1 MMVPSSIKC
10 LQNIP
15 EHIQLKSLSS
25 FEIQHLIYGRKTV
38 DKSLLAI
45 LYQHQLNKY
54 LVAEKYGEIFQGQ
67 IVNPV
72 DQEISD
78 IKLCSGESKIRGS
91 ESWRENRRSDVRAKM
106 DQFGRHCI
114 FVSIDL
120 PVDRQ
125 SIATILLQEG
135 FAISVDFIGAAN
147 LEAETVYYVH
157 EGRSFSC

>member
-1 MMVPSSIKC
+1 MIVPEIRTSLFAITAYEEEDRNIFTGFLEENANSLGRADLEPFLNPREKDVKMMVPSSIKC

-25 FEIQHLIYGRKTV
+25 FEIQYLIYGRKTV

-78 IKLCSGESKIRGS
+78 IKTQVVMKR
-91 ESWRENRRSDVRAKM
+91 
-106 DQFGRHCI
+106 
-114 FVSIDL
+114 
-120 PVDRQ
+120 
-125 SIATILLQEG
+125 
-135 FAISVDFIGAAN
+135 
-147 LEAETVYYVH
+147 
-157 EGRSFSC
+157 